1 MKKQWLWMRFAV
13 GEGLTKAASAPLE
26 KMISLAGGTLGT
38 AFLATL
44 IIGAVQMTGGL
55 ALALARKHTIF
66 PGWRLVGASSL
77 FGVVAVIMT
86 MAGFIAY
93 TYEEAQVG
101 VVTFIAV
108 SSIVPGAFADW
119 LFFGTRM
126 VFRQWIGIAVFLGAG
141 WAILGFPGVE
151 ILFAFPPWILIAGL
165 IPLFAT
171 VNEILTRGIGLSPI
185 SSPFVNNFWIG
196 LTTIIL
202 CATGLYIAGF
212 ADSIA
217 RAENRFI
224 FGSVAVGGIVL
235 GMITFKLLA
244 YKAGGTIAAK
254 KLIMMSTYLTL
265 AVISGVLFY
274 AEPFTVGKVLGIV
287 GFSLSFLLISED
299 TWKMVRRLTHAA

>member
-1 MKKQWLWMRFAV
+1 MKEQWLWVRFAV
-13 GEGLTKAASAPLE
+13 GEGLTKAASSSLQ

-38 AFLATL
+38 SFLATL

-55 ALALARKHTIF
+55 ALALARKHSIF

-93 TYEEAQVG
+93 TYEEAQMG

-119 LFFGTRM
+119 FFFGTRM

-141 WAILGFPGVE
+141 WAILGFPGAE

-196 LTTIIL
+196 LTTIAL
-202 CATGLYIAGF
+202 CVVGLYIMGF
-212 ADSIA
+212 SDALA
-217 RAENRFI
+217 RTGNRFI
-224 FGSVAVGGIVL
+224 FGSIAVGGIVL
-235 GMITFKLLA
+235 VMITFKLLA

-254 KLIMMSTYLTL
+254 KLIMFSTYLTV
-265 AVISGVLFY
+265 AVVAGVLFY
-274 AEPFTVGKVLGIV
+274 DEPLTFGKVLGIV
-287 GFSLSFLLISED
+287 GFALSFLLISED
-299 TWKMVRRLTHAA
+299 AWKMVRHPAHAA